1 MTTNSKTIIGSPDT
15 IPSSIPDGYV
25 LAWSTT
31 NNDWEPRTPA
41 FGPTGP
47 TGPTGPAGPT
57 GPVGPTGATGPQGPP
72 GPSGPT
78 GPTGPQGPTG
88 TLSLGGGTLPV
99 QNGGAPK
106 PKLDVMGLSG
116 IGTTNS
122 TFFTVVGEFE
132 FDPSVLQ
139 PANGGS
145 RIAKFQVI
153 LETTAPLA
161 TIRLYNYTTVAAVTG
176 STLTTTS
183 TTPVILTTGDILAN
197 LSAGSALYQVQI
209 SMATGLV
216 SDRVTCGMAKL
227 VIEWS

>member
-25 LAWSTT
+25 LAWNAT

-47 TGPTGPAGPT
+47 TGPAGPAGPT
-57 GPVGPTGATGPQGPP
+57 GPVGQTGPTGAQGPA
-72 GPSGPT
+72 GPAGPT

-106 PKLDVMGLSG
+106 PKLDVMALAGVA
-116 IGTTNS
+116 TTNS
-122 TFFTVVGEFE
+122 SFFTVVGEFE

-139 PANGGS
+139 AANGGS
-145 RIAKFQVI
+145 RTMKLQVI
-153 LETTAPLA
+153 LETTAPTA
-161 TIRLYNYTTVAAVTG
+161 TVRLYNFTTAAAVTG

-183 TTPVILTTGDILAN
+183 TTPVILTSGDLFVN
-197 LSAGSALYQVQI
+197 LSVSSALYQVQI
-209 SMATGLV
+209 SMAAGLGT
-216 SDRVTCGMAKL
+216 DRVTCSMAKL
-227 VIEWS
+227 LVEWS

>member
-25 LAWSTT
+25 LAWSAT
-31 NNDWEPRTPA
+31 NNDWEPRTPS
-41 FGPTGP
+41 FGP

-57 GPVGPTGATGPQGPP
+57 GPTGPVGQTGPTGPQGPA
-72 GPSGPT
+72 GPAGPT

-106 PKLDVMGLSG
+106 PKLDVMGLAG

-122 TFFTVVGEFE
+122 SFFTVVGEFE

-145 RIAKFQVI
+145 RTMKLQVI

-161 TIRLYNYTTVAAVTG
+161 TARLYNFTAAAAVTG
-176 STLTTTS
+176 STLTTSSTS
-183 TTPVILTTGDILAN
+183 PVILTSGDITAN
-197 LSAGSALYQVQI
+197 LSGSSALYQVQI
-209 SMATGLV
+209 SMAAGLG
-216 SDRVTCGMAKL
+216 SDRVTCSMAKL
-227 VIEWS
+227 LVEWS